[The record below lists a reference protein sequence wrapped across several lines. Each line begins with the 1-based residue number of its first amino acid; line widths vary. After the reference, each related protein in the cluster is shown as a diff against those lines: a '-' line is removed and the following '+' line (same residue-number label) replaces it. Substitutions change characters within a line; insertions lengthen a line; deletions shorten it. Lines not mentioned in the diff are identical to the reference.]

1 MIAGHRL
8 RRRLLAGAVIAP
20 TLMGAQAVWAADGDA
35 GVNVGEVVVTGS
47 KTPTPITEVPQTVSV
62 VTRAE
67 MDLRGVQDLNQAL
80 SYSAGIRFRDYPG
93 QQGMQEFFMRGFR
106 VNNTAGSV
114 FRDGLRSQFNGLD
127 GDIETYGL
135 ERVELLKG
143 PASVLYGQAAPGGL
157 VNVFTKRP
165 TDTFTG
171 ELLGQVGS
179 FNRYEAAGDVGG
191 PIGDSGKYLYRL
203 VGLYR
208 DADTQFDYVQ
218 DKRKY
223 LAPAFTWRPTDSTEL
238 TLLGQVQVTEGSGS
252 DQSFPTSG
260 TIFANPNGKIS
271 SSRFFG
277 EPAANRY
284 RVVTHNLG
292 YDFKQKL
299 GDQLTFGQTLRYT
312 ESELSYIGVNV
323 ASSASLFNNR
333 TVNRLAID
341 RKADS
346 QSWLTDGHLAWKTSF
361 GDVDMTLLAGLDY
374 TWWRRVNVQRN
385 GTVGALDVFAP
396 VYGQKITFAN
406 TLSSN
411 LKQGLEQTGFY
422 VQDQLKWRGLSVTG
436 GLRKDWVDS
445 RTINRLT
452 NAQSRLKLD
461 KITGRIG
468 AIYEF
473 ENGVAPYASYS
484 TSFLPLAGST
494 FAGVAFKPT
503 TGKQYEAGVK
513 YAPRPGMLLT
523 AAVYDIKQQN
533 INTPDIAHPGFFVQ
547 QGEVESK
554 GFEFEG
560 DVKVLGANVNLAY
573 AYTDA
578 EVTKANPNAAGVSQ
592 LGLKQLA
599 VPKNTISVFVNREF
613 ALGPGV
619 INLGGGVRHVDGS
632 YNPENTLKTEGYE
645 LVDALVEY
653 RLDRWSL
660 AVNANNLFD
669 KAYFTP
675 GFYTQSVFYG
685 YRRNV
690 MGTLRYR
697 W

>member
-1 MIAGHRL
+1 MINGSRK
-8 RRRLLAGAVIAP
+8 RQWLLAGAAMAP
-20 TLMGAQAVWAADGDA
+20 ALVMGGMARAETKEAPSLA
-35 GVNVGEVVVTGS
+35 EVVVTGS

-62 VTRAE
+62 VTRDE

-165 TDTFTG
+165 TETFGG
-171 ELLGQVGS
+171 EILGQLGTFSRRQV
-179 FNRYEAAGDVGG
+179 AGDVSG
-191 PIGDSGKYLYRL
+191 PIGSSGKYLYRL
-203 VGLYR
+203 TGLYR
-208 DADTQFDYVQ
+208 DAGTQFDNV
-218 DKRKY
+218 DDNRKFI
-223 LAPAFTWRPTDSTEL
+223 APAFTWRPTEATEL
-238 TLLGQVQVTEGSGS
+238 TLLGNAQTSEGSGS

-260 TIFANPNGKIS
+260 TIYANPNGEIS
-271 SSRFFG
+271 SSRFLG
-277 EPAANRY
+277 EPSANRY
-284 RVVTHNLG
+284 HVTTHNLG

-299 GDQLTFGQTLRYT
+299 IDGLTFGQTLRYT
-312 ESELSYIGVNV
+312 ESDLSYIGVNV
-323 ASSASLFNNR
+323 AGSAALVGGR

-341 RKADS
+341 RKAKS
-346 QSWLTDGHLAWKTSF
+346 QSWLTDAHLAWKTDF
-361 GDVDMTLLAGLDY
+361 GAVQMTLLAGVDY

-396 VYGQKITFAN
+396 VYGQKITFA
-406 TLSSN
+406 TAFSSN
-411 LKQGLEQTGFY
+411 LKQGLEQTGAY
-422 VQDQLKWRGLSVTG
+422 VQDQLKWGGLSITG

-445 RTINRLT
+445 TTLNRLNNT
-452 NAQSRLKLD
+452 LTELKPN
-461 KITGRIG
+461 KVTGRIG

-473 ENGVAPYASYS
+473 DNGIAPYASYS

-494 FAGVAFKPT
+494 FAGVPFKPT

-513 YAPRPGMLLT
+513 YAPHPGLLVT
-523 AAVYDIKQQN
+523 AAVYDIKQEN
-533 INTPDIAHPGFFVQ
+533 INTPDIAHAGFFVQ

-554 GFEFEG
+554 GFELEG
-560 DVKVLGANVNLAY
+560 DVKVFGANVNLAY

-578 EVTKANPNAAGVSQ
+578 KVTKANPNAAGVSQ

-599 VPKNTISVFVNREF
+599 VPENTISVFVNREF
-613 ALGPGV
+613 AIGPGAL
-619 INLGGGVRHVDGS
+619 NLGAGVRHVDGS
-632 YNPENTLKTEGYE
+632 YNPENTVKTPGYE
-645 LVDALVEY
+645 LVDAVIGY
-653 RLDRWSL
+653 RLDRWDL
-660 AVNANNLFD
+660 AVNVTNLFD
-669 KAYFTP
+669 KTYFTP
-675 GFYTQSVFYG
+675 GFYTQSVFFG
-685 YRRNV
+685 YRRQAQA
-690 MGTLRYR
+690 TLRYR